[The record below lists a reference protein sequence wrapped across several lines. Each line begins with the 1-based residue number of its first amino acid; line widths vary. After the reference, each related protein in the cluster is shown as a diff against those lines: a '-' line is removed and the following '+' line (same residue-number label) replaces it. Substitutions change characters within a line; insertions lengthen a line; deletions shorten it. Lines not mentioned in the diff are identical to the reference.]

1 MRTMSDELPAAVQAF
16 QRVADRCG
24 LTLLED
30 ERDEDGRRSWR
41 LFRADD
47 PLGGVRTELFLY
59 WRPSSRG
66 GALGVYRYAP
76 LAGRPG
82 VRSRRTLVRV
92 SHRYATFIAMSLAPP
107 ALLS

>member
-1 MRTMSDELPAAVQAF
+1 MRPMSDELPSAVAAF
-16 QRVADRCG
+16 QRVAERCG
-24 LTLLED
+24 LTLQEND
-30 ERDEDGRRSWR
+30 RDDDGRRSWR

-47 PLGGVRTELFLY
+47 PLEGLRTELFLY
-59 WRPSSRG
+59 WRPSNRG
-66 GALGVYRYAP
+66 GTLGVYRYAP